1 MIVLRSLPACRRLVT
16 LIDASPR
23 DETGIVAEIKNLQ
36 VMPGAHLDA
45 VASLALTSRE
55 VETMW
60 DRNRDLAAG
69 EGTWMHFTFESWL
82 NRVSVDE
89 SVDEF
94 RLFAGYVRTLAGLT
108 AYRTEWMVHADEERL
123 AGSIDFV
130 AKDTC
135 GGLVIFDWKRSKA
148 LHGMDVCVV
157 AC

>member
-1 MIVLRSLPACRRLVT
+1 MDS
-16 LIDASPR
+16 SSW
-23 DETGIVAEIKNLQ
+23 DETSICAEIKGLHRI
-36 VMPGAHLDA
+36 PGAHVDA
-45 VASLALTSRE
+45 IASIALTARE
-55 VETMW
+55 VVAMW
-60 DRNRDLAAG
+60 DRNRDLAAR

-130 AKDTC
+130 AKDTS

-157 AC
+157 A